1 MPYKNNMKI
10 RHYCVKCLIAIAI
23 FAIAATNLFCYNTGD
38 YRTKWGG
45 NFETLELWECYN
57 GIGWIDAT
65 QLPSSPF
72 VNTIYISNQTV
83 TMNSSMIIEGGLVIV
98 GTLQL
103 ASGATLTINPSVNCE
118 IGVIETYSGSKLIN
132 NGFITAN
139 SSSSSLKVHG
149 GILENN
155 GIITSSAPNNC
166 NVYINSNGRINF
178 GNRGSITGNCSFTT
192 NYGSTIATSNPQGLD
207 GSFSCSGTISYINPY
222 LIFNG
227 SEPQITGMKLPE
239 QVLGI
244 DFNNPAGISLSRN
257 IKLVNTALVHSG
269 TTLSFGMSVIDE
281 AWWGSGTFSMEDSS
295 SIATA
300 NPDGFSSTGKTGS
313 VQVYTR
319 YYNSTGNY
327 IFNGTVHQQTGNF
340 NPTPTSYTVN
350 DIIFDNPAGVTL
362 TNPITV
368 VSTMELL
375 EGDIN
380 YESQLQGVDGFYSPD
395 VKKTVIPQNGTLMYN
410 FLADLQPF
418 QNNGEFVTLKWFLKG
433 NFNGAKKVTFNWSE
447 ENDNYCNWSV
457 HNFPKVYLSNSDEP
471 LNTIWN
477 PAHPREISFIA
488 HSFPNAK
495 EDLYYYIGK
504 GTDDT
509 LPVTLSTFTATQSG
523 VSTVKITWATQS
535 ETNIRGYNIYRSTQA
550 DLNTAINLN
559 YLIPATNSSQ
569 LQIYTYT
576 DRVAS
581 NNIYYYWLEVVDYDG
596 YNSFYG
602 PAIVE
607 VDDNGNQT
615 PPLSVK
621 AGFYSSS
628 PNPFDSHTKIFY
640 GIPSK
645 SPVLMQVY
653 NIKGQKIRT
662 LVNET
667 KEIGNF
673 DLFWDGRDENGN
685 LLANGNY
692 ILYLV
697 ASGNSWTKKNNYL
710 TLIQYHTPV

>member
-1 MPYKNNMKI
+1 MSNSKNTRAKI
-10 RHYCVKCLIAIAI
+10 YSIKRVVILALLALVAI
-23 FAIAATNLFCYNTGD
+23 NLFCYNTGD
-38 YRTKWGG
+38 YRAKWGG
-45 NFETLELWECYN
+45 NFEDINLWECYN
-57 GIGWIDAT
+57 GSGWINAT

-72 VNTIYISNQTV
+72 ANTIYINNQNIAMHT
-83 TMNSSMIIEGGLVIV
+83 SMIIEGGLVIN

-103 ASGATLTINPSVNCE
+103 YSGIELTINKDANCE
-118 IGVIETYSGSKLIN
+118 IGAIQIYSASKLIN
-132 NGFITAN
+132 NGEVKTGNSN
-139 SSSSSLKVHG
+139 SSITVMDSG
-149 GILENN
+149 TFENN
-155 GIITSSAPNNC
+155 GLISNSNVSQNC
-166 NVYINSNGRINF
+166 LVTVNSNGKIIF
-178 GNRGSITGNCSFTT
+178 GSQGSLTGNCSFTA
-192 NYGSTIATSNPQGLD
+192 NYGSTIATSNPQGMD
-207 GSFSCSGTISYINPY
+207 GSLNCSGTISYNSPY

-227 SEPQITGMKLPE
+227 SEPQITGLKIPE

-244 DFNNPAGISLSRN
+244 NFNNPAGISLSKN
-257 IKLVNTALVHSG
+257 IKLVYTALIHSG
-269 TTLSFGMSVIDE
+269 TTLSFGMSVIEE

-300 NPDGFSSTGKTGS
+300 NPEGFSSTGKTGS
-313 VQVYTR
+313 VQVGTR
-319 YYNSTGNY
+319 NYNSNGNY
-327 IFNGTVHQQTGNF
+327 IFNGTVHQKTGNF

-350 DIIFDNPAGVTL
+350 NIIFDNPAGVTL

-368 VSTMELL
+368 LSTMELL
-375 EGDIN
+375 AGDIN
-380 YESQLQGVDGFYSPD
+380 YESQPQGVDGFYSPD
-395 VKKTVIPQNGTLMYN
+395 VKKTIIPQNGNLMYN

-418 QNNGEFVTLKWFLKG
+418 QNNGEFITLKWYLKG

-447 ENDNYCNWSV
+447 ENDNYCNWSI

-509 LPVTLSTFTATQSG
+509 LPVTLSSFTATQSG

-535 ETNIRGYNIYRSTQA
+535 ETNIRGYYIYRSTQA

-576 DRVAS
+576 DQVPA
-581 NNIYYYWLEVVDYDG
+581 NNIYYYWLEVVDWDG

-621 AGFYSSS
+621 AGFYSFS
-628 PNPFDSHTKIFY
+628 PNPFDSRTKIFY

-653 NIKGQKIRT
+653 NIKGQYVRT
-662 LVNET
+662 LVNEI
-667 KEIGNF
+667 KDSGNF

-692 ILYLV
+692 ILHLV
-697 ASGNSWTKKNNYL
+697 ASGNSWTKKITIL
-710 TLIQYHTPV
+710 H